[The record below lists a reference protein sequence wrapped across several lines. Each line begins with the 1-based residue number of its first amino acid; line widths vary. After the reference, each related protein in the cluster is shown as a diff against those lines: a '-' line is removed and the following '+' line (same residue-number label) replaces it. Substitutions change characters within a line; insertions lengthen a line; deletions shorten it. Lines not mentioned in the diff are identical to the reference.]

1 MKEVKQEDLK
11 LKDIGQIMDLHEDMK
26 KTLQI
31 VNEWLYRLSDEDRR
45 KFVSSHD
52 FVIFKN
58 TLKKINQNVNLEDIP
73 PQPIQKGS
81 KEDMISKLRGVFKL

>member
-1 MKEVKQEDLK
+1 MKEIKQEDLK
-11 LKDIGQIMDLHEDMK
+11 FKDIGQIMDLHEDMK

-45 KFVSSHD
+45 KFVSSYD

-58 TLKKINQNVNLEDIP
+58 TLKKINKNVNLEDIP
-73 PQPIQKGS
+73 PQQIKKSS